1 MIESSH
7 YKRIVKAFTS
17 TEIPR
22 MEADNPIFSLLRDH
36 FYREQVIK
44 NQLGCYMPMPFPTGV
59 GKTHNTLS
67 LILEFILDDICDEI
81 SAGESYSPKYCFYI
95 TNSVDNVF
103 DAYCKLKKRIEDNP
117 LLSESQKEVIYER
130 ILYAPANA
138 ASILSLLSSK
148 NGDLE
153 KVKKLFSIDDKSSLG
168 KELELI
174 ANEQE
179 TLALINVSPAQ
190 KKLLS
195 DRLNDAASKC
205 YSSLIRHIQKVQL
218 GKNPVLLSDKSIEL
232 LRTLIPGVEL
242 EVGRTR
248 VVFMTTKKFLFGFQQ
263 TTSKFHPARN
273 LSGNILI
280 IDEVDRQHHEILT
293 HLVSANDTDL
303 LATIRT
309 IHSNLKEQKLCT
321 KPQYAGISELFQEYL
336 EEVKVLFEDWSLQHS
351 FDIHSSAIENEKQVL
366 LFSDK
371 LTTHNTSLS
380 KQLVVS
386 FNKEHQQHDI
396 SLKGTL
402 SDRKEHDFPKF
413 LGRLERLVNREF
425 QSVVRQAEEL
435 YQENLSSQMH
445 KYELKHLT
453 SVQAVA
459 SILDQ
464 LNLHSLREQLNQQLS
479 YLAGRQYSPRK
490 SAANYHTRGIR
501 MIEVDHLPEAQ
512 DSVMFKHHGFNVTP
526 TGMLASWVESGCNI
540 LGVSATAECES
551 VVHNFDI
558 RYLRESLGNK
568 FVELDQIQRNL
579 IHSYYENERNYLGC
593 GVKISVTAMN
603 TDYVFVR
610 RLISQWQPNNKNIN
624 LLCQQLFN
632 TDTSGVEFGLQW
644 LSKLCKAIEAFAKTK
659 FNRYMVVMLNRG
671 IRPPIASFLNWYA
684 SNLESSESTTLKL
697 FPSVDANFLRQGR
710 FDSEIIH
717 FLETCPGKLVAVTS
731 YPTMSSGKNPDY
743 EFNPDFENGS
753 LRHVG
758 HRSNDRTDID
768 FMYLEEP
775 THLISVV
782 GEPETKTSDRL
793 LLLSYGMALQEAG
806 AITINQAHSWSRDV
820 VTHDSPYNVCREL
833 KSKYYQKDSEDGLL
847 AVYRMIEQAVGRAAR
862 TEMKRETIHI
872 VADGELVKLLANDNR
887 DPSLL
892 SHEYRELVNFSKS
905 KLPWVSPISG
915 DGKRLQNLA
924 VLQTA
929 RSLGAI
935 DRTLSLINNAPSI
948 KSIEAWADLRAQ
960 VLQLPA
966 SVLPPTY
973 REYYVLS
980 PDGGAYDYTPPT
992 KEREWKADEYRFFE
1006 LCEKPV
1012 KQISETAALLPTL
1025 MKNSVIKSHFDEN
1038 KYCTAWPEDARYIL
1052 TPPMFINIYL
1062 GALGE
1067 EVGKLILS
1075 KHGFTFEDLPLQH
1088 FEKFDDIIIL
1098 DGRKALIDFKNW
1110 DLGAWQAQKDED
1122 RKVQM
1127 DKISHKLKSLGVNK
1141 LVICNLFKKSNEQIQ
1156 FFDLGFCQ
1164 VDDES
1169 LASIICIPSLINESD
1184 SGVDLNAVMMLA
1196 RWILK

>member
-1 MIESSH
+1 VLESSH
-7 YKRIVKAFTS
+7 YKRLIKAFPTN
-17 TEIPR
+17 EVPR
-22 MEADNPIFSLLRDH
+22 DEADNPIFSLLRDH

-59 GKTHNTLS
+59 GKTHNTIS

-81 SAGESYSPKYCFYI
+81 SAGETYSPKYCFYI

-103 DAYCKLKKRIEDNP
+103 DAFCKLKKRVADSPI
-117 LLSESQKEVIYER
+117 LSDSQKRVIEER

-138 ASILSLLSSK
+138 TSILSLLSTK

-195 DRLNDAASKC
+195 DRLSDAASKC
-205 YSSLIRHIQKVQL
+205 YSSLVRHIQKIQL
-218 GKNPVLLSDKSIEL
+218 GKKPVPLSDKSIEL

-242 EVGRTR
+242 EIGRTR
-248 VVFMTTKKFLFGFQQ
+248 VVFMTTKKFLFGLQQ

-321 KPQYAGISELFQEYL
+321 KPQYTGISKLFQKYL
-336 EEVKVLFEDWSLQHS
+336 EEVKKLFEDWSLQHS
-351 FDIHSSAIENEKQVL
+351 FDIHASAIENEKQVL

-396 SLKGTL
+396 SLKGSF
-402 SDRKEHDFPKF
+402 SDRQEHDFPKF

-435 YQENLSSQMH
+435 YRENLTSQMH
-445 KYELKHLT
+445 GTEFKNLT

-464 LNLHSLREQLNQQLS
+464 LNLHSLREQLDQQLS
-479 YLAGRQYSPRK
+479 YLAGRQFSPRK

-568 FVELDQIQRNL
+568 FIELDQTQRDL

-593 GVKISVTAMN
+593 GVKISVTAVN

-632 TDTSGVEFGLQW
+632 TDTRGVEFGLQW

-684 SNLESSESTTLKL
+684 SNLESTESTTLKL
-697 FPSVDANFLRQGR
+697 FPSVDANFLRQGK

-717 FLETCPGKLVAVTS
+717 FLETCPGKLIAVTS

-833 KSKYYQKDSEDGLL
+833 KSKYYQKDSEDCLL
-847 AVYRMIEQAVGRAAR
+847 AIYRMIEQAVGRAAR

-872 VADGELVKLLANDNR
+872 AADGELVKLLANDNR
-887 DPSLL
+887 DPALL

-905 KLPWVSPISG
+905 KLPWVSPITS
-915 DGKRLQNLA
+915 DSRRLQNLA
-924 VLQTA
+924 ILHTA

-935 DRTLSLINNAPSI
+935 DRTLSLINNTPTSDNI
-948 KSIEAWADLRAQ
+948 KAWKELRKQ
-960 VLQLPA
+960 ILCLPA
-966 SVLPPTY
+966 SVSPPTY
-973 REYYVLS
+973 REYYVSS
-980 PDGGAYDYTPPT
+980 PYGGAYDYTPPT
-992 KEREWKADEYRFFE
+992 KDREWKADEYRFFE
-1006 LCEKPV
+1006 LCEKPIKRV
-1012 KQISETAALLPTL
+1012 CEASALLPIL
-1025 MKNSVIKSHFDEN
+1025 MKNPTIKSHFDAE

-1052 TPPMFINIYL
+1052 TPPMFNNIYL

-1067 EVGKLILS
+1067 EVGKIILS
-1075 KHGFTFEDLPLQH
+1075 KHEFEFEDLPMNQ
-1088 FEKFDDIIIL
+1088 FEKFDYFII
-1098 DGRKALIDFKNW
+1098 RNERRALIDFKNW
-1110 DLGAWQAQKDED
+1110 DLGAWQAQNDEE
-1122 RKVQM
+1122 RKIQM
-1127 DKISHKLKSLGVNK
+1127 EKISHKLQRLGVNK
-1141 LVICNLFKKSNEQIQ
+1141 LVICNIFKRSNEQIQ
-1156 FFDLGFCQ
+1156 YFDLDFYQ
-1164 VDDES
+1164 VDDEQS
-1169 LASIICIPSLINESD
+1169 ASIICIPGLINESD
-1184 SGVDLNAVMMLA
+1184 SCEDLDAVMTLT
-1196 RWILK
+1196 RWISM

>member
-1 MIESSH
+1 MLESSH
-7 YKRIVKAFTS
+7 YKRLIKAFPTN
-17 TEIPR
+17 EVPR
-22 MEADNPIFSLLRDH
+22 DEADNPIFSLLRDH

-59 GKTHNTLS
+59 GKTHNTIS

-81 SAGESYSPKYCFYI
+81 SAGETYSPKYCFYI

-103 DAYCKLKKRIEDNP
+103 DAFCKLKKRVADSPI
-117 LLSESQKEVIYER
+117 LSDSQKRVIEER

-138 ASILSLLSSK
+138 TSILSLLSTK

-195 DRLNDAASKC
+195 DRLSDAASKC
-205 YSSLIRHIQKVQL
+205 YSSLVRHIQKIQL
-218 GKNPVLLSDKSIEL
+218 GKKPVPLSDKSIEL

-242 EVGRTR
+242 EIGRTR
-248 VVFMTTKKFLFGFQQ
+248 VVFMTTKKFLFGLQQ

-321 KPQYAGISELFQEYL
+321 KPQYTGISKLFQKYL
-336 EEVKVLFEDWSLQHS
+336 EEVKKLFEDWSLQHS
-351 FDIHSSAIENEKQVL
+351 FDIHASAIENEKQVL

-396 SLKGTL
+396 SLKGSF
-402 SDRKEHDFPKF
+402 SDRQEHDFPKF

-435 YQENLSSQMH
+435 YRENLTSQMH
-445 KYELKHLT
+445 GTEFKNLT

-464 LNLHSLREQLNQQLS
+464 LNLHSLREQLDQQLS
-479 YLAGRQYSPRK
+479 YLAGRQFSPRK

-568 FVELDQIQRNL
+568 FIELDQTQRDL

-593 GVKISVTAMN
+593 GVKISVTAVN

-632 TDTSGVEFGLQW
+632 TDTRGVEFGLQW

-684 SNLESSESTTLKL
+684 SNLESTESTTLKL
-697 FPSVDANFLRQGR
+697 FPSVDANFLRQGK

-717 FLETCPGKLVAVTS
+717 FLETCPGKLIAVTS

-833 KSKYYQKDSEDGLL
+833 KSKYYQKDSEDCLL
-847 AVYRMIEQAVGRAAR
+847 AIYRMIEQAVGRAAR

-872 VADGELVKLLANDNR
+872 AADGELVKLLANDNR
-887 DPSLL
+887 DPALL

-905 KLPWVSPISG
+905 KLPWVSPITS
-915 DGKRLQNLA
+915 DSRRLQNLA
-924 VLQTA
+924 ILHTA

-935 DRTLSLINNAPSI
+935 DRTLSLINNTPTSDNI
-948 KSIEAWADLRAQ
+948 KAWKELRKQ
-960 VLQLPA
+960 ILCLPA
-966 SVLPPTY
+966 SVSPPTY
-973 REYYVLS
+973 REYYVSS
-980 PDGGAYDYTPPT
+980 PYGGAYDYTPPT
-992 KEREWKADEYRFFE
+992 KDREWKADEYRFFE
-1006 LCEKPV
+1006 LCEKPIKRV
-1012 KQISETAALLPTL
+1012 CEASALLPIL
-1025 MKNSVIKSHFDEN
+1025 MKNPTIKSHFDAE

-1052 TPPMFINIYL
+1052 TPPMFNNIYL

-1067 EVGKLILS
+1067 EVGKIILS
-1075 KHGFTFEDLPLQH
+1075 KHEFEFEDLPMNQ
-1088 FEKFDDIIIL
+1088 FEKFDYFII
-1098 DGRKALIDFKNW
+1098 RNERRALIDFKNW
-1110 DLGAWQAQKDED
+1110 DLGAWQAQNDEE
-1122 RKVQM
+1122 RKIQM
-1127 DKISHKLKSLGVNK
+1127 EKISHKLQRLGVNK
-1141 LVICNLFKKSNEQIQ
+1141 LVICNIFKRSNEQIQ
-1156 FFDLGFCQ
+1156 YFDLDFYQ
-1164 VDDES
+1164 VDDEQS
-1169 LASIICIPSLINESD
+1169 ASIICIPGLINESD
-1184 SGVDLNAVMMLA
+1184 SCEDLDAVMTLT
-1196 RWILK
+1196 RWISM

>member
-1 MIESSH
+1 MIETSH
-7 YKRIVKAFTS
+7 YKRLVKAFTS

-22 MEADNPIFSLLRDH
+22 MEPDNPIFSLLRDH

-59 GKTHNTLS
+59 GKTHNTIS

-103 DAYCKLKKRIEDNP
+103 DAYCKLKKRVADSLVLSDIQKRVIE
-117 LLSESQKEVIYER
+117 ER

-138 ASILSLLSSK
+138 TSILSLLNTK

-195 DRLNDAASKC
+195 DRLSDAASKC

-218 GKNPVLLSDKSIEL
+218 GKNPVPLSDKSIDL

-248 VVFMTTKKFLFGFQQ
+248 VVFMTTKKFLFGLQQ

-336 EEVKVLFEDWSLQHS
+336 EGVKKLFEEWSLQHS
-351 FDIHSSAIENEKQVL
+351 FDIHSSAIENKKQVL

-386 FNKEHQQHDI
+386 FNEEHQQHDI
-396 SLKGTL
+396 SLKGSF
-402 SDRKEHDFPKF
+402 SDRQEHDFPKF

-425 QSVVRQAEEL
+425 HSVVRQAEEL
-435 YQENLSSQMH
+435 YRENLMSQMPGQEF
-445 KYELKHLT
+445 KNLT

-464 LNLHSLREQLNQQLS
+464 LNLHSLREQLDQQLS
-479 YLAGRQYSPRK
+479 YLVGRQYSPRK

-558 RYLRESLGNK
+558 RYLKESLGNK
-568 FVELDQIQRNL
+568 FIELDQNQRNS
-579 IHSYYENERNYLGC
+579 IHTYYENERDYLGSD
-593 GVKISVTAMN
+593 VKISVTSLN
-603 TDYVFVR
+603 TDFVFVR
-610 RLISQWQPNNKNIN
+610 DLINQWQPECKNFN
-624 LLCQQLFN
+624 LLFQQLFN
-632 TDTSGVEFGLQW
+632 TDSRGVEFGLQW
-644 LSKLCKAIEAFAKTK
+644 LSKLCKAIEVFAKTK
-659 FNRYMVVMLNRG
+659 FNRYMIVMLNRG
-671 IRPPIASFLNWYA
+671 IRPSIASFLNWYA
-684 SNLESSESTTLKL
+684 SYLENSESTTLKI
-697 FPSVDANFLRQGR
+697 FPRVDANFLRQGR

-717 FLETCPGKLVAVTS
+717 FLETCSGKLVAVTT
-731 YPTMSSGKNPDY
+731 YQTMSSGKNPDY
-743 EFNPDFENGS
+743 KFNPDFENKS

-775 THLISVV
+775 TNILSVV

-793 LLLSYGMALQEAG
+793 LLLSFGMALQEAG
-806 AITINQAHSWSRDV
+806 AITLNQANWWSHDV
-820 VTHDSPYNVCREL
+820 VTYDSPYNVCIDL
-833 KSKYYQKDSEDGLL
+833 KNKYYTKDSEDCLL
-847 AVYRMIEQAVGRAAR
+847 AIYRMIEQAVGRAAR

-872 VADGELVKLLANDNR
+872 AADCELVKLLANDNR
-887 DPSLL
+887 DPALL

-905 KLPWVSPISG
+905 KLPWISPITNDSR
-915 DGKRLQNLA
+915 RLQNLA
-924 VLQTA
+924 VLHTA

-935 DRTLSLINNAPSI
+935 DRTLSLVSNAPTSESI
-948 KSIEAWADLRAQ
+948 KAWKELRIQ
-960 VLQLPA
+960 MLCIPA

-980 PDGGAYDYTPPT
+980 PHGGAYDYTPPT

-1006 LCEKPV
+1006 LCEKPIKRV
-1012 KQISETAALLPTL
+1012 CEASALLPIL
-1025 MKNSVIKSHFDEN
+1025 MKNPTIKSHFDRK
-1038 KYCTAWPEDARYIL
+1038 KYCTAWPDNARYIL
-1052 TPPMFINIYL
+1052 TPPIFNNIYL

-1067 EVGKLILS
+1067 EVGKIILS
-1075 KHGFTFEDLPLQH
+1075 KHGFEFEDLPMNH
-1088 FEKFDDIIIL
+1088 FEKFDDFIIL
-1098 DGRKALIDFKNW
+1098 NERRALIDFKNW
-1110 DLGAWQAQKDED
+1110 DLGAWQAQKDDD
-1122 RKVQM
+1122 RKMQM
-1127 DKISHKLKSLGVNK
+1127 DKISHKLQSIGVNK

-1156 FFDLGFCQ
+1156 YFDLDFYQ

-1169 LASIICIPSLINESD
+1169 SASIICIPGLINESD
-1184 SGVDLNAVMMLA
+1184 SCEDLNAVMTLT
-1196 RWILK
+1196 RWISK